1 MNNSK
6 PTTDMKVLLADDSA
20 LILDR
25 LKTLMGMFEGVEIV
39 GSMNN
44 GSDTLVALRDL
55 KPELA
60 VVDLRMPGLTGLDV
74 LTEIRRENHS
84 LKFIMLTLYSSAY
97 FREMA
102 IQYGAD
108 YFFSK
113 VDEFEKVGEVV
124 AGMLMEEKQ
133 LENQKN

>member
-1 MNNSK
+1 MR
-6 PTTDMKVLLADDSA
+6 VLLADDSV

-25 LKTLMGMFEGVEIV
+25 LKTLMGMFADVEIV
-39 GSMNN
+39 GAMKN
-44 GSDTLVALRDL
+44 GSDALVALRDL
-55 KPELA
+55 KPDLA

-74 LTEIRRENHS
+74 LTAIRQENRS
-84 LKFIMLTLYSSAY
+84 LKFIILTLYSSAF

-102 IQYGAD
+102 IHYGAD

-124 AGMLMEEKQ
+124 AAMLVEEKQ
-133 LENQKN
+133 GSLAASGVS